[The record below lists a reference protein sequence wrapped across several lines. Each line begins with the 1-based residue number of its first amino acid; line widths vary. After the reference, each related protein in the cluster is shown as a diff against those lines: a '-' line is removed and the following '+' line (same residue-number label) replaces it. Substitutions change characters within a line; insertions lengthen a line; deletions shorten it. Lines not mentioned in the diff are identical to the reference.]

1 LVGGGIFSE
10 PAAWEPIP
18 AAILTILLILFTKLA
33 ALDTLAAVV
42 ICGAFPAHG
51 L

>member
-1 LVGGGIFSE
+1 MLSE

-18 AAILTILLILFTKLA
+18 AAIPTILLILFTKLVV
-33 ALDTLAAVV
+33 LDTLAVVV